1 MVISRYY
8 FCIVAGLLSTGC
20 EQDPT
25 LACERFPAVCAE
37 LNNRQPI
44 TVIVT
49 VSFTADKPTL
59 RSWLED
65 EDIPIVSEFEA
76 TDQWLVELTMS
87 EFIALSEQPGVE
99 NISIDKFYPR

>member
-20 EQDPT
+20 EQDAT
-25 LACERFPAVCAE
+25 HACERFPAVCAE
-37 LNNRQPI
+37 LNNHQPI

-59 RSWLED
+59 KSWLED
-65 EDIPIVSEFEA
+65 EDISIVSEFKA